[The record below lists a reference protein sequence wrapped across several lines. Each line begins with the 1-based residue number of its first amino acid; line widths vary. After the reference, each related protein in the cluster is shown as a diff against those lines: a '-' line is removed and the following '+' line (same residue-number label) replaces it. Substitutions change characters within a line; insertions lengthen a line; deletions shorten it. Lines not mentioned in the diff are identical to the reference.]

1 MASSRLSLFLVSGL
15 LALAFSQPAMAVRV
29 KGEPSKAATK
39 AAAPITWR
47 SNSFP
52 ANGVAK
58 IGFKD
63 LAAER
68 IVKLQKHNDDDSR
81 IKPMQIGIGREASS
95 DALNEMPAL
104 KWQVLKSGAKV
115 ARVEITSPDAFG
127 VRAGVRTAGLVEGS
141 ELRFSGSD
149 ASDQIIAKVGGS
161 ETKRLVDDRNIY
173 WTPGTDGQT
182 QFVEIYLPKGALA
195 APVRFDVVA
204 VSHLLVNSRESL
216 INNNKLS
223 GSCNVNV
230 KCRTD
235 ALAGAAQTNFVNAEN
250 AVAHIRFVV
259 GASTFICS
267 GTLLAD
273 NVAATQIPY
282 FMTNNH
288 CIENQTIA
296 NTLQF
301 YFNFE
306 TTTCGN
312 INTTATLPTPVT
324 GGATLLYTDAD
335 TSATSTANGTDTS
348 FLQMTNTPP
357 AGTFFAG
364 WDSAALPN
372 ATAIVGIHHP
382 DGDPKKVSLG
392 QTKSISTKLHTVG
405 WTSGTTEGG
414 SSGSGLFTIGGDGA
428 YYLRGGLYRGFA
440 ACNNSGDINNVN
452 NVDDYSRFDV
462 AFPSIQQWLA
472 PAAPSNGPT
481 VNHTGAWYNAA
492 ESGWGLTWFE
502 YGAPSNNKLGLLFV
516 YNSTGA
522 APDWYE
528 FVGSWTGVDVQS
540 GNVRKN
546 TGPAFGPTFNPA
558 LVNKVVVGT
567 YTLTFTSA
575 TTATLSYN
583 INGTIRTNVPITKL

>member
-1 MASSRLSLFLVSGL
+1 MAF
-15 LALAFSQPAMAVRV
+15 AFSHSALAVRV
-29 KGEPSKAATK
+29 KGEPTR
-39 AAAPITWR
+39 AAAKASEPLAWR
-47 SNSFP
+47 SNNFP
-52 ANGVAK
+52 ATGASK
-58 IGFKD
+58 IAFKD
-63 LAAER
+63 LAPER
-68 IVKLQKHNDDDSR
+68 IAKLQAHNDDKSR
-81 IKPMQIGIGREASS
+81 IKPMQIGIGRQASS
-95 DALNEMPAL
+95 DALNEMPSL

-127 VRAGVRTAGLVEGS
+127 VRAGVRTAGLVAGS

-149 ASDQIIAKVGGS
+149 AAQQIIAKVEGS
-161 ETKRLVDDRNIY
+161 ETKRLVDNKNIY

-182 QFVEIYLPKGALA
+182 QYVEIYLPKGALA
-195 APVRFDVVA
+195 AQVRFDVVA
-204 VSHLLVNSRESL
+204 VSHLLVNSRESF
-216 INNNKLS
+216 INNTKLS

-235 ALAGAAQTNFVNAEN
+235 ALAGAAQTNFINAEN

-259 GASTFICS
+259 GGSSFICT

-282 FMTNNH
+282 FYTANH
-288 CIENQTIA
+288 CIEDQAVA

-306 TTTCGN
+306 TSICGN

-335 TSATSTANGTDTS
+335 TSATATANGTDTT

-372 ATAIVGIHHP
+372 ATAITGIHHP

-392 QTKSISTKLHTVG
+392 QTKSVATKLHTVG

-414 SSGSGLFTIGGDGA
+414 SSGSGLFTIGTDGA
-428 YYLRGGLYRGFA
+428 YYLRGGLYRGA
-440 ACNNSGDINNVN
+440 ASCANSGNISNAGNN
-452 NVDDYSRFDV
+452 DDYSRFDV

-472 PAAPSNGPT
+472 PAAVNGPT

-502 YGAPSNNKLGLLFV
+502 YANNNKLGLMFI

-528 FVGSWTGVDVQS
+528 FVGTWTGVDVQS
-540 GNVRKN
+540 GNVRQN
-546 TGPAFGPTFNPA
+546 TGPAFGTTFNPA

-575 TTATLSYN
+575 TTATLTYT
-583 INGTIRTNVPITKL
+583 INGVTRTNVAITKL